1 MSQSQSGVG
10 LFFWFALGVA
20 ILNDI
25 VDFLTVPGVYSVVG
39 IIISIP
45 VSEALDTVSIAL
57 SYLAV
62 GPIAIAGAFEY
73 IDLTYFGSFLELF
86 PLHTVILVVAY
97 FFLPR
102 TR

>member
-1 MSQSQSGVG
+1 MSQSGGVG
-10 LFFWFALGVA
+10 LFFWLALGVA

-25 VDFLTVPGVYSVVG
+25 VDLLLVPGVYSVIG
-39 IIISIP
+39 IFISIP
-45 VSEALDTVSIAL
+45 VSEGLDTLSIAL

-62 GPIAIAGAFEY
+62 GPIAIAGAAEY
-73 IDLTYFGSFLELF
+73 ISLTYFGAFLELF